1 MTIFDLFT
9 LLGGLGLFL
18 YGMDM
23 MGKGLE
29 SAAGNRLKTILE
41 KLTSNRLMGVLVGTL
56 VTCVIQSSS
65 ATTVMV
71 VGFVNAGLM
80 NLSQAFGVILGAN
93 IGTTIT
99 AQIIAFDL
107 SQWAPLFIIIGVV
120 PLLFSKK
127 QSIQSYFTIVAGFGI
142 LFFGMNTMSTSMEPL
157 RDSQWFLSFISSFEN
172 PIMGVL
178 VGVIFT
184 AIIQSSSASIGI
196 LQALAAS
203 GVIGVSAGHSAGL
216 YLVLG
221 ANIGTC
227 ITAVL
232 ASTNGNTMA
241 KRAAVIHVMA
251 NIIGTIW
258 FGLLI
263 AFVPIPEVVASWSP
277 NDPARIIANFH
288 TIFNVVNTILLL
300 PFGGLVIK
308 FINKIIKQNKNSDE
322 DDNRLLYLDDRIVD
336 TPTMASISIHQE
348 LGHLADKTYR
358 NLERALESFSKQSE
372 DMAEKVF
379 SEEKSI
385 NYIASEIVRFLVK
398 LQAMTEISDTER
410 LEIFRVHEVVSN
422 IERIGDHAEN
432 IAEYTLDCKMNDSKF
447 SKDALD
453 DLWDIAEH
461 AKQAYSAAI
470 KVIKGEGHEEEE
482 RRLCWENE
490 DMVDKLRDEMKEKHI
505 RRLAKGECDP
515 RSGMIYADMVVDL
528 ERIADHATNL
538 VGDISGEPKMI
549 AN

>member
-470 KVIKGEGHEEEE
+470 NVIKGEGHEEEV

>member
-241 KRAAVIHVMA
+241 KRAAVIHVMV

-263 AFVPIPEVVASWSP
+263 AFVPIPEIVASWSP

>member
-1 MTIFDLFT
+1 M
-9 LLGGLGLFL
+9 
-18 YGMDM
+18 
-23 MGKGLE
+23 
-29 SAAGNRLKTILE
+29 
-41 KLTSNRLMGVLVGTL
+41 
-56 VTCVIQSSS
+56 
-65 ATTVMV
+65 
-71 VGFVNAGLM
+71 
-80 NLSQAFGVILGAN
+80 
-93 IGTTIT
+93 
-99 AQIIAFDL
+99 
-107 SQWAPLFIIIGVV
+107 
-120 PLLFSKK
+120 
-127 QSIQSYFTIVAGFGI
+127 
-142 LFFGMNTMSTSMEPL
+142 
-157 RDSQWFLSFISSFEN
+157 
-172 PIMGVL
+172 
-178 VGVIFT
+178 
-184 AIIQSSSASIGI
+184 
-196 LQALAAS
+196 
-203 GVIGVSAGHSAGL
+203 
-216 YLVLG
+216 
-221 ANIGTC
+221 
-227 ITAVL
+227 
-232 ASTNGNTMA
+232 
-241 KRAAVIHVMA
+241 
-251 NIIGTIW
+251 
-258 FGLLI
+258 
-263 AFVPIPEVVASWSP
+263 
-277 NDPARIIANFH
+277 
-288 TIFNVVNTILLL
+288 VNTILLL

-432 IAEYTLDCKMNDSKF
+432 IAEYTLDCKMNDSN
-447 SKDALD
+447 SPRMLLD

-505 RRLAKGECDP
+505 RRLAKESAIPLWYDLYGHGSRLRAYSGSCDQP
-515 RSGMIYADMVVDL
+515 GRRYIGRTKNDSKLKRALTALFFITRYTRHHRHCF
-528 ERIADHATNL
+528 ERRL
-538 VGDISGEPKMI
+538 R
-549 AN
+549 

>member
-263 AFVPIPEVVASWSP
+263 AFVPIPEIVASWSP

-308 FINKIIKQNKNSDE
+308 FIHKIIKQNKNSDE

>member
-41 KLTSNRLMGVLVGTL
+41 KLTSNRLIGVLVGTL

-184 AIIQSSSASIGI
+184 AIIKSSSASIGI
-196 LQALAAS
+196 LQALAAR

-277 NDPARIIANFH
+277 NDLARIIANFH

-308 FINKIIKQNKNSDE
+308 LINKIIKQNKNSDE

-515 RSGMIYADMVVDL
+515 RSGMIYTDMVVDL

>member
-29 SAAGNRLKTILE
+29 AAAGNRLKTILE

-56 VTCVIQSSS
+56 VPCVIQSSS

-263 AFVPIPEVVASWSP
+263 AFVPIPEIVASWSP

-515 RSGMIYADMVVDL
+515 RSGMIYTDMVVDL

>member
-258 FGLLI
+258 FGLLS

>member
-308 FINKIIKQNKNSDE
+308 LINKIIKQNKNSDE

-410 LEIFRVHEVVSN
+410 LEIFRGHEVVSN

-515 RSGMIYADMVVDL
+515 RSGMIYTDMVVDL

>member
-288 TIFNVVNTILLL
+288 TIFNVANTILLL

-432 IAEYTLDCKMNDSKF
+432 TLDCKMNDSKF

>member
-263 AFVPIPEVVASWSP
+263 AFVPIPEIVASWSP

-308 FINKIIKQNKNSDE
+308 LINKIIKQNKNSDE

>member
-263 AFVPIPEVVASWSP
+263 AFVPIPEIVASWSP

-308 FINKIIKQNKNSDE
+308 FINRIIKQNKNSDE

>member
-288 TIFNVVNTILLL
+288 TIFNVANTILLL

>member
-227 ITAVL
+227 ITVVL

-288 TIFNVVNTILLL
+288 TIFNVANTILLL

>member
-358 NLERALESFSKQSE
+358 NLERAMESFSKQSE

>member
-41 KLTSNRLMGVLVGTL
+41 KLTSNRLIGVLVGTL

-263 AFVPIPEVVASWSP
+263 AFLPIPEIVASWSP

-515 RSGMIYADMVVDL
+515 RSGMIYTDMVVDL
-528 ERIADHATNL
+528 ERIEDHATNL

>member
-263 AFVPIPEVVASWSP
+263 AFVPIPEIVASWSP

>member
-41 KLTSNRLMGVLVGTL
+41 KLTSNRLIGVLVGTL

-127 QSIQSYFTIVAGFGI
+127 QSIQSDFTIVAGFGI

-263 AFVPIPEVVASWSP
+263 AFLPIPEIVASWSP

-515 RSGMIYADMVVDL
+515 RSGMIYTDMVVDL

>member
-308 FINKIIKQNKNSDE
+308 LINKIIKQNKNSDE

-348 LGHLADKTYR
+348 LGHLEDKTYR
-358 NLERALESFSKQSE
+358 NLERAMESFSKQSE

>member
-288 TIFNVVNTILLL
+288 TIFNVANTILLL

-308 FINKIIKQNKNSDE
+308 LINKIIKQNKNSDE

>member
-41 KLTSNRLMGVLVGTL
+41 KLTSNRLIGVLVGTL

-263 AFVPIPEVVASWSP
+263 AFLPIPEIVASWSP

-515 RSGMIYADMVVDL
+515 RSGMIYTDMVVDL

>member
-263 AFVPIPEVVASWSP
+263 AFVPIPEIVASWSP

-288 TIFNVVNTILLL
+288 TIFNVANTILLL

>member
-263 AFVPIPEVVASWSP
+263 AFVPIPEIVASWSP

-358 NLERALESFSKQSE
+358 KLERALESFSKQSE

-515 RSGMIYADMVVDL
+515 RSGMIYTDMVVDL

>member
-196 LQALAAS
+196 LQALVAS

-308 FINKIIKQNKNSDE
+308 LINKIIKQNKNSDE

>member
-1 MTIFDLFT
+1 
-9 LLGGLGLFL
+9 
-18 YGMDM
+18 
-23 MGKGLE
+23 
-29 SAAGNRLKTILE
+29 
-41 KLTSNRLMGVLVGTL
+41 
-56 VTCVIQSSS
+56 
-65 ATTVMV
+65 MV

-263 AFVPIPEVVASWSP
+263 AFVPIPEIVASWSP

-385 NYIASEIVRFLVK
+385 NYIASEIVRFLVM

-515 RSGMIYADMVVDL
+515 RSGMIYTDMVVDL

>member
-263 AFVPIPEVVASWSP
+263 AFVPIPEIVASWSP

-288 TIFNVVNTILLL
+288 TIFNVANTILLL

-385 NYIASEIVRFLVK
+385 NDIASEIVRFLVK

>member
-432 IAEYTLDCKMNDSKF
+432 IAEYTLDCKMNDAKF

>member
-308 FINKIIKQNKNSDE
+308 FINTIIKQNKNSDE

>member
-41 KLTSNRLMGVLVGTL
+41 KLTSNRLIGVLVGTL

-263 AFVPIPEVVASWSP
+263 AFLPIPEIVASWSP

>member
-232 ASTNGNTMA
+232 ASINGNTMA

-263 AFVPIPEVVASWSP
+263 AFVPIPEIVASWSP

>member
-288 TIFNVVNTILLL
+288 TIFNVANTILLL

-515 RSGMIYADMVVDL
+515 RSGMIYTDMVVDL

>member
-263 AFVPIPEVVASWSP
+263 AFVPIPEIVASWSP

-358 NLERALESFSKQSE
+358 NLERAMESFSKQSE

>member
-308 FINKIIKQNKNSDE
+308 LINKIIKQNKNSDE

>member
-398 LQAMTEISDTER
+398 LLAMTEISDTER

-515 RSGMIYADMVVDL
+515 RSGMIYTDMVVDL

>member
-232 ASTNGNTMA
+232 ASINGNTMA

-263 AFVPIPEVVASWSP
+263 AFVPIPEIVASWSP

-308 FINKIIKQNKNSDE
+308 FINRIIKQNKNSDE

-515 RSGMIYADMVVDL
+515 RSGMIYTDMVVDL

>member
-308 FINKIIKQNKNSDE
+308 LINKIIKQNKNSDE

-490 DMVDKLRDEMKEKHI
+490 GMVDKLRDEMKEKHI

>member
-142 LFFGMNTMSTSMEPL
+142 LFFGMNTMSTSVEPL

-203 GVIGVSAGHSAGL
+203 GVIGVSAGHIAGL

-263 AFVPIPEVVASWSP
+263 AFVPIPEIVASWSP

-358 NLERALESFSKQSE
+358 NLERALESFSKQRE

-385 NYIASEIVRFLVK
+385 NYIASEIVRSLVK

-422 IERIGDHAEN
+422 IERIGDYAEN

-515 RSGMIYADMVVDL
+515 RSGMIYTDMVVDL

>member
-99 AQIIAFDL
+99 VQIIAFDL

-251 NIIGTIW
+251 NIIGIIW

-263 AFVPIPEVVASWSP
+263 AFVPIPEIVASWSP